1 MTDTG
6 VAPSR
11 KAKAVLEEATNDR
24 VVLTF
29 PNTNYRLHLKVLKV
43 PSTPVGKRIHGTIRV
58 GARRIDN
65 VRTGGAYIEPV
76 YGEPRRVQGEVLAI
90 DTADQTIT
98 INAGPC
104 PVVVKVNHLQK
115 AEQFKPGDF
124 ISFDALSG
132 ASFLPV

>member
-1 MTDTG
+1 MTEAAAT
-6 VAPSR
+6 PSR
-11 KAKAVLEEATNDR
+11 KARAVLDEATNDR

-29 PNTNYRLHLKVLKV
+29 PNTNYRLHLKVLKA
-43 PSTPVGKRIHGTIRV
+43 PSTPVGKRIHGTVRV

-76 YGEPRRVQGEVLAI
+76 YGEPRRVQGDVLAI

-104 PVVVKVNHLQK
+104 PIVVKVGPLQK

-124 ISFDALSG
+124 VSFDALSG